1 MGMKP
6 VGGLEERKLVTVL
19 FADLAPE
26 AREKVLA
33 EIRHMLESVNGIL
46 RGVATNDLVA
56 VEKAARAAGTAV
68 AVEMEPAMMRQ
79 LLPAFASLGCRPT
92 GHSTTWPT
100 GLRPGA
106 RVTTPSGGWPGGPAR
121 PGWPSTERGRRSPSL
136 MVVMAPYGSP
146 NTSSIQLASWM
157 RP

>member
-26 AREKVLA
+26 ARGKVLA
-33 EIRHMLESVNGIL
+33 EIRHMLESVNDIL

-56 VEKAARAAGTAV
+56 VEKVARAAGTEV

-79 LLPAFASLGCRPT
+79 LLPAFRELGLQTHRSTRTASSASCSPSSRGTCR
-92 GHSTTWPT
+92 ST
-100 GLRPGA
+100 
-106 RVTTPSGGWPGGPAR
+106 SGTA
-121 PGWPSTERGRRSPSL
+121 SRSPS
-136 MVVMAPYGSP
+136 MGTSP
-146 NTSSIQLASWM
+146 TEAALLVHAAETPPHHAILVTIDDPP
-157 RP
+157 RPP